1 MGREVSFDCMPLVT
15 EPMFL
20 VTRPALDQ
28 PVADKLVLHSGW
40 TVVSILWFQRRTR
53 ELAPPKFV
61 VDEDIRPSGSAELGF
76 PPKAYSK
83 SSLEPSPS

>member
-15 EPMFL
+15 EPMFF

-28 PVADKLVLHSGW
+28 PVADKLVLHWGC
-40 TVVSILWFQRRTR
+40 TAVSILWFQRRTKA
-53 ELAPPKFV
+53 LLPPKFV
-61 VDEDIRPSGSAELGF
+61 VDEDIRPLGSAELGF

-83 SSLEPSPS
+83 SSLKPSPS